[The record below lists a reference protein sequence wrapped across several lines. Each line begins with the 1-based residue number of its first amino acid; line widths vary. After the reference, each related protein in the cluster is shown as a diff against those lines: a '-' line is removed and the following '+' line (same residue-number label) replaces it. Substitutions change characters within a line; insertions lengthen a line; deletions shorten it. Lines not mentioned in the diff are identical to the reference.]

1 MEGAVNMGMR
11 HDTGARLSN
20 RLVFV
25 LMCIAAYVTG
35 RQIDAGAWPPIIA
48 YWAVLTAKNFVDWVR
63 TLVDWV
69 RTQR

>member
-1 MEGAVNMGMR
+1 MIRRPDAGAVISKLLIL
-11 HDTGARLSN
+11 A
-20 RLVFV
+20 

-63 TLVDWV
+63 T
-69 RTQR
+69 QR